1 MEEWRDI
8 KGYEGRYQI
17 SSEGRVRSLDRIGKN
32 GYSYKGKILK
42 PRPTKRGYI
51 KANLSG
57 KIYAVHRLVAQAF
70 IPNPNNYPVVNHK
83 DENPSNNC
91 IENLEWC
98 DVKYN
103 INYGT
108 ANKRIAEIGKE
119 ITKRYKGESVILI
132 VILKGSIFFAT
143 ELAKRIDLPMNIE
156 FMSVSS
162 YGSGTESSGVV
173 KIKKDIDA
181 SIEGENVI
189 IVEDIIDSGNTLSRL
204 MPMLRERNPKSLTLC
219 TLLDKPDRRVVDDV
233 VCDFTGFVI
242 PDKFVVGF
250 GLDFD
255 QRYRNLPYIGFV
267 ED

>member
-1 MEEWRDI
+1 MDCNVKHKISVYLTEE
-8 KGYEGRYQI
+8 Q
-17 SSEGRVRSLDRIGKN
+17 L
-32 GYSYKGKILK
+32 
-42 PRPTKRGYI
+42 
-51 KANLSG
+51 
-57 KIYAVHRLVAQAF
+57 
-70 IPNPNNYPVVNHK
+70 
-83 DENPSNNC
+83 
-91 IENLEWC
+91 
-98 DVKYN
+98 
-103 INYGT
+103 
-108 ANKRIAEIGKE
+108 NKRIAEIGKE